1 MLMLLALDIGNSA
14 MKAGLFTKGGSLERT
29 GRIELAG
36 LADPAGPADPATP
49 HERASLL
56 IDRLK
61 EFLNGKVSSGAKLTG
76 AALASVV
83 PGATAEVAEAVET
96 LLTGHPPLVLTH
108 ETDSGL
114 VLDIAEPS
122 TLGADRIAGALGAV
136 HAIGAPVAVV
146 DLGTAT
152 TVGFVVEGDTP
163 ESAVFRGG
171 AILPG
176 LALMGRALSG
186 GTAQLP
192 EVDLGMSFN
201 ALGRDTQ
208 ENILSGIVLGTAGA
222 VERIVA
228 EVERSEG
235 VGFQVVLTGGLAK
248 VAASHMSRKPALVEP
263 NLTLL
268 GLKAVYERVHAS

>member
-1 MLMLLALDIGNSA
+1 MAMLMALDIGNSA
-14 MKAGLFTKGGSLERT
+14 MKAGLFTKGGALERT
-29 GRIELAG
+29 SRIELT
-36 LADPAGPADPATP
+36 GPADPATP

-56 IDRLK
+56 IDLLK
-61 EFLNGKVSSGAKLTG
+61 EFLNGEVLSG

-83 PGATAEVAEAVET
+83 PGATEVVAGAVEA
-96 LLTGHPPLVLTH
+96 LLDGQPPLVLTH

-114 VLDIAEPS
+114 VLDIARPS
-122 TLGADRIAGALGAV
+122 TMGADRIAGALGAV

-152 TVGFVVEGDTP
+152 TVGFVIEGGTP
-163 ESAVFRGG
+163 ESAVFKGG

-176 LALMGRALSG
+176 LALMGSALSG

-192 EVDLGMSFN
+192 GVDLGMSFS
-201 ALGRDTQ
+201 ALGRDTH

-228 EVERSEG
+228 EVEHEVG
-235 VGFQVVLTGGLAK
+235 IGFQVVLTGGFQK
-248 VAASHMSRKPALVEP
+248 VVQAHMSRKPALVEP
-263 NLTLL
+263 DLNLI
-268 GLKAVYERVHAS
+268 GLKAVYERVCN